1 MERIFMRA
9 LKAVALACTIVL
21 GAAASAL
28 GQDAIK
34 VYTADLPPWSNV
46 GNKAKPGFAYEVMV
60 EMAKRSGLKI
70 EFETVAWRRA
80 QEEVKTRPNTMVF
93 HLFRTP
99 DREPHYSWQFSLLDS
114 NVVFVST
121 RKVINSVDE
130 AKALTRVVVLAGT
143 PQESDMKQAG
153 ARNVE
158 VVDEVESA
166 IRMLERDRV
175 DAFFTIA
182 ERAIY
187 AWSEAKFPPDKLLIG
202 KPLRVDPLFVAS
214 NGRMPDGSMAKLK
227 SAFDGMKSD
236 GTYTA
241 IRKKYFGDSGKS
253 A

>member
-1 MERIFMRA
+1 MRA

-34 VYTADLPPWSNV
+34 VYTADLPPWTNV

-60 EMAKRSGLKI
+60 EMTKRSGLKV

-80 QEEVKTRPNTMVF
+80 QEEVKSRPNTMVF

-99 DREPHYSWQFSLLDS
+99 DREQHYTWHFSILDS

-121 RKVINSVDE
+121 RKAVNSVEE
-130 AKALTRVVVLAGT
+130 AKALARVVVLAGT
-143 PQESDMKQAG
+143 PQESDMKHAG

-158 VVDEVESA
+158 VVDQVESA

-187 AWSEAKFPPDKLLIG
+187 AWSEAKFPRDKLLIG
-202 KPLRVDPLFVAS
+202 KPLRVDPLFIAS
-214 NGRMPDGSMAKLK
+214 NRQMPEGSMAKLK

-241 IRKKYFGDSGKS
+241 ILKKYFGDSGKS